1 MQLVL
6 IKNRIV
12 AHGEGFLSMG
22 GVVINAETG
31 VKYDNATI
39 AECENC
45 PSDID
50 EVGYEYHAGEFVP
63 CAPYGKGTGNIPVL
77 CDRDCKTIKDS
88 GLPLSSFGLVEQKP
102 YEGNGKYG
110 GSSGNSRSLTFS
122 GVPVAVFI
130 NSSGQ
135 SGMLMQSGGISWD
148 TQIAAGAGKELNSIT
163 CTVEGNTITFYSTT
177 SAKNGLNT
185 SGTIYNVTAIIIRG
199 D

>member
-88 GLPLSSFGLVEQKP
+88 GLPLSSFGLVEQKS
-102 YEGNGKYG
+102 YKGDGTYGVSEGNNQ
-110 GSSGNSRSLTFS
+110 SITFS
-122 GVPVAVFI
+122 GVPVVVFI
-130 NSSGQ
+130 HSNDQ
-135 SGMLMQSGGISWD
+135 SGILMQSGGISWD
-148 TQIAAGAGKELNSIT
+148 TQIAAAVGKEVASIT
-163 CTVEGNTITFYSTT
+163 CEVEGNAINFRSLT

-185 SGTIYNVTAIIIRG
+185 SGTVYNATAIIIRG